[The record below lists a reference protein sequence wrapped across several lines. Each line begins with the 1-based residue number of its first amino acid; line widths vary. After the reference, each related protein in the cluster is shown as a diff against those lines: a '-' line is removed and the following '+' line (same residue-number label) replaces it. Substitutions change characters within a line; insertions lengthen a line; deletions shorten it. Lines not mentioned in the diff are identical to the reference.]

1 MFAFCKKLFVL
12 TLPLRTYT
20 LYNIV
25 KFTKLIALRNMHI
38 GDLRKNNCVI
48 CAIPMVNPER
58 YGGKSVSGKI

>member
-25 KFTKLIALRNMHI
+25 KFTKLIAPRNMRI
-38 GDLRKNNCVI
+38 GDLRKIIALYVQFQW
-48 CAIPMVNPER
+48 
-58 YGGKSVSGKI
+58 